1 MRILNEEETRAE
13 LKALRLDDPTGAGF
27 AFSNTAR
34 DTFYGWHAHPY
45 HQLIYAASGATQLE
59 TAEARYLLPPQR
71 AAWIPAGVRH
81 RTLVSRVEG
90 VSLYFDPA
98 AVPTGAGRVR
108 ILVADALLRE
118 MIGHAQRWPRGAAEP
133 APIAQSYFRTLAL
146 LCAEWLESELP
157 LRLPRSEDPAIA
169 RAMDQVTAEPGVA
182 TLAGATAAAR
192 MSERTFRR
200 RFAATVGMSWQAWLT
215 QARVM
220 AAMTRLGEG
229 ARITDVAAEV
239 GFSSLSAFALA
250 FNKVCGE
257 TPSSYRA
264 RVRAGPHR
272 RFEVPGRE
280 P

>member
-1 MRILNEEETRAE
+1 MRVLSEEETRAE
-13 LKALRLDDPTGAGF
+13 LKALALDAPAGAGF

-45 HQLIYAASGATQLE
+45 HQLIYAISGATGLE

-81 RTLVSRVEG
+81 RTLVSQVEG

-98 AVPTGAGRVR
+98 DVPTGAGRVR
-108 ILVADALLRE
+108 IMLADPLLRE
-118 MIGHAQRWPRGAAEP
+118 MIVHAQRWPRGAAED

-157 LRLPRSEDPAIA
+157 LRLPRSADAAVA
-169 RAMDQVTAEPGVA
+169 RAMDHVIAGPGSA
-182 TLAGATAAAR
+182 TLAGAAGAAR
-192 MSERTFRR
+192 MSERSFRR

-220 AAMTRLGEG
+220 AAMARLAEG
-229 ARITDVAAEV
+229 GRVTDVAAEV
-239 GFSSLSAFALA
+239 GFASLSAFALA
-250 FNKVCGE
+250 FGKVCGE
-257 TPSSYRA
+257 TPSAYRA
-264 RVRAGPHR
+264 RVRAVR
-272 RFEVPGRE
+272 
-280 P
+280 